1 MSSTKINF
9 SECES
14 KIRQYYNIS
23 SSKIITFFQLEITN
37 NNSQSL
43 INKVEYQAYNNEK
56 LMIDLSI
63 CNDIQIFYSIKN
75 DTQIDFDSI
84 NSFKN
89 LGIDVFNIDDSFFN
103 NICQSYS
110 EKNNDVVLEDRI
122 KFIYKNYSLC
132 EEGCIYNEIDLIN
145 KTISCNCRVKNN
157 ITLNETFL
165 SLHQYNEINIDS
177 NFGIIK
183 CYNLVFSLKGKLHN
197 IGFWIFLFLI
207 VLYIPL
213 LIIYLNKGLEPIK
226 EYIYNEMKN
235 NGYIDNNIGLNKR
248 KSIETNSPMKK
259 HNKKEKRQG
268 ENIKIKGVKS
278 RKKEAKL
285 NLLNLINSNNKENLN
300 EKKNIA
306 LDTKS
311 HKKTKRKKRKKI
323 KGDKLIDSENLFCNS
338 HLKNISQIQTLNET
352 KAEKAEKEKSI
363 LNFEFNLININL
375 NDTKKEYS
383 PSSSNFILNNYSFE
397 EAIQYDFRSICLVFF
412 IFLLSKQVLFHA
424 FLFRSPL
431 ELFPLRLSLLIFI
444 VSSDLALNAIFI

>member
-1 MSSTKINF
+1 MQIQKEIFLEERETILNISKEELLENISEIVEFIEIGKNYKITGKDFDLYVFPTNNSNFLSSTKINF

-43 INKVEYQAYNNEK
+43 INKVEYKAYNNEK
-56 LMIDLSI
+56 VMIDLSI

-145 KTISCNCRVKNN
+145 KTISCNCRVTNN

-183 CYNLVFSLKGKLHN
+183 CHNLVFSLKGKLHN

-285 NLLNLINSNNKENLN
+285 NLLNL
-300 EKKNIA
+300 NI
-306 LDTKS
+306 
-311 HKKTKRKKRKKI
+311 
-323 KGDKLIDSENLFCNS
+323 
-338 HLKNISQIQTLNET
+338 
-352 KAEKAEKEKSI
+352 
-363 LNFEFNLININL
+363 
-375 NDTKKEYS
+375 Y
-383 PSSSNFILNNYSFE
+383 
-397 EAIQYDFRSICLVFF
+397 
-412 IFLLSKQVLFHA
+412 
-424 FLFRSPL
+424 
-431 ELFPLRLSLLIFI
+431 LLIYFK
-444 VSSDLALNAIFI
+444 F